1 MLSAF
6 TSTSGLGLRLQG
18 GGPKKK
24 DKGGKGDKGKK
35 GKGKEKG
42 DGKAPL
48 GEGEEMSEEQ
58 LKETILHLRLELDHE
73 REERNYFQL
82 ERDKIN
88 TFWEITK
95 KELEDRKA
103 ELRNT
108 DREME
113 ELEERHQV
121 EIKVYKQK
129 VKHLLYEHQNNV
141 AQLKEA
147 GRFRPF
153 LRVLACTDED
163 ASAGEM
169 ALKLQQEEHRQ
180 HEAES
185 KRDKRSLKLELK
197 ELELA
202 HEDAIRELKQENDK
216 NVTKLRQQYEREV
229 KELQQ
234 KYEKKMKL
242 LREDLELRRKVEIL
256 EIEERKNNHI
266 NELMKKHEK
275 AFGEIKNYYNDI
287 THNNLDLIRSLKEE
301 VAEMKKKEISN
312 EKLMFEIAQENKKLS
327 EPLTR
332 ALKEVE
338 KLRHELANYQK
349 DKMSLQNAKSRLH
362 VLETQL
368 RDLTWEHEVLEQ
380 RFHHVEKERDE
391 LFEKFESTIYDVQQK
406 SGFKNILLE
415 KKLQAINE
423 SLEKKESQLSEVIHA
438 ANLDP
443 NMLGTVSRKLDDVLD
458 AKNGAIKDLQ
468 YELARITKA
477 HNDVIRVYE
486 SKLTEFG
493 IPVEELGFRP
503 LVTSTGTGP
512 AGLVVG

>member
-141 AQLKEA
+141 AQLKE
-147 GRFRPF
+147 
-153 LRVLACTDED
+153 
-163 ASAGEM
+163 AGEM